1 MFIENAGLTF
11 VVKKN
16 VLLDLVFQKYVIII
30 AKIMIK

>member
-16 VLLDLVFQKYVIII
+16 VLLDLVLQKYVIII
-30 AKIMIK
+30 ITVR